1 MSKDYD
7 INSLLPKGSPL
18 FISFPFAFSGHN
30 QLLSFSP
37 YLKKHME
44 EAGKKKNNSL
54 TIKNRKHGKL
64 VQQHGRIYWRT
75 QPI

>member
-44 EAGKKKNNSL
+44 EAGKKEK
-54 TIKNRKHGKL
+54 
-64 VQQHGRIYWRT
+64 
-75 QPI
+75 